1 MSSEVVYEPQD
12 TRQAQELGAYLAT
25 AQLLSV
31 EDIKAVLL
39 ARLLHTSTRL
49 DAVLVDLQRFPDESI
64 SDHEAIALGRAIHA
78 QAHKALSDLVSMR
91 LAVRTT

>member
-1 MSSEVVYEPQD
+1 MSSEVIYEPQD

-25 AQLLSV
+25 AQTLSV

-49 DAVLVDLQRFPDESI
+49 DAVLHDLQTCPDESLR
-64 SDHEAIALGRAIHA
+64 DTEAMALGRAIYA
-78 QAHKALSDLVSMR
+78 QAYEAMSDLVTMR
-91 LAVRTT
+91 LAVRVR

>member
-1 MSSEVVYEPQD
+1 MSSEVVYEAED

-49 DAVLVDLQRFPDESI
+49 DAVLVDLQTCPDEPI
-64 SDHEAIALGRAIHA
+64 SDREAMALGRAVYA
-78 QAHKALSDLVSMR
+78 QAQDALSDLVTMR
-91 LAVRTT
+91 LAVRGR